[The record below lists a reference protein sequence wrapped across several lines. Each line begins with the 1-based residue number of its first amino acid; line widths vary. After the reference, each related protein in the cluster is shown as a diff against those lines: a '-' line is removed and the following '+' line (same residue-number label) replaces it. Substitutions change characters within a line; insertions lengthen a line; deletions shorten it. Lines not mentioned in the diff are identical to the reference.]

1 MSARWLS
8 RSESDLRGYCV
19 DTTPLKIK
27 YAITVQKQ
35 GVNIYVTK
43 LGKNLRKNFWVPSIR
58 IQPYIKFGKRY
69 KR

>member
-1 MSARWLS
+1 MSAGKLS
-8 RSESDLRGYCV
+8 WSVSDRRGRCV

-35 GVNIYVTK
+35 GVNVYVTK
-43 LGKNLRKNFWVPSIR
+43 LGKNLGNVFGVPSIR
-58 IQPYIKFGKRY
+58 IQPCIKFGKRY